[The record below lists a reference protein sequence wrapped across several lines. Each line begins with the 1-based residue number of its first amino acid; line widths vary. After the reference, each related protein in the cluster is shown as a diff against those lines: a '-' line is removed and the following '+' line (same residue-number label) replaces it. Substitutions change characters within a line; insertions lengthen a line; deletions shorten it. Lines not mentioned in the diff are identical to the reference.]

1 MTLLTSDQ
9 DTFEQ
14 PQDDK
19 VVLSVKNVSKRFC
32 RDLKKSLFYGIQD
45 IAGEVFGAR
54 RKDVELRKGEFWA
67 LNDVSFELRRGEAL
81 GLVGAN
87 GAGKTTLLRII
98 SGLIKPDHGSV
109 EVKGRVAPLIAL
121 GAGFN
126 PILTGRENIYVNMSI
141 LGLSK
146 EEIDDRFDQVVE
158 FAEIGEAID
167 APVQSYSS
175 GMAARLGFASAIFTE
190 PDILLIDEVLAVGDM
205 KFRAK
210 CYRRLAQLR
219 ERGISFILVSH
230 SSVSVLSICNVAVYL
245 SRGKVKIIDEVGKVI
260 SQYEKDLNIGNLSLT
275 SDCQGVL
282 SFTEDDLQPDLQI
295 VTLGFKDLEGNILNP
310 LITGNPAVFFVEAI
324 LKREFSDLKFS
335 MIIKDISREGA
346 RILFLDSS
354 NELDLR
360 CLSEGKIRI
369 EISLN
374 YCAFIPGRYLMKVYF
389 HCNNFHILD
398 VVESFEFLVES
409 NKNISQ
415 CAFYQPSNWSFNV
428 SSQRSF

>member
-14 PQDDK
+14 PQDDE

-45 IAGEVFGAR
+45 IAGEVLGAR

-109 EVKGRVAPLIAL
+109 EIQGRVAPLIAL

-146 EEIDDRFDQVVE
+146 KEIDERFDQVVE

-175 GMAARLGFASAIFTE
+175 GMAARLGFASAIHTE
-190 PDILLIDEVLAVGDM
+190 PAILLIDEVLAVGDI
-205 KFRAK
+205 KFRVK
-210 CYRRLAQLR
+210 CYRKLAQLR
-219 ERGISFILVSH
+219 QKGVSFVLVSH
-230 SSVSVLSICNVAVYL
+230 SPQSILSVCDSAIYLQKGQLVTKGATESILSKYEEDLFSAKYEQSFGILQLPRRNPLNEINFLDICFKN
-245 SRGKVKIIDEVGKVI
+245 
-260 SQYEKDLNIGNLSLT
+260 
-275 SDCQGVL
+275 SD
-282 SFTEDDLQPDLQI
+282 
-295 VTLGFKDLEGNILNP
+295 GNILNQ
-310 LITGNPAVFFVEAI
+310 LESG
-324 LKREFSDLKFS
+324 
-335 MIIKDISREGA
+335 
-346 RILFLDSS
+346 DSAYLS
-354 NELDLR
+354 INFNV
-360 CLSEGKIRI
+360 LSEIDNVSFTFLVKEFRGESDCVLQICSNDQDKTFKFYPGKYELQFQMPYVGFRPSYYTMKIKACKGNI
-369 EISLN
+369 EIID
-374 YCAFIPGRYLMKVYF
+374 FI
-389 HCNNFHILD
+389 
-398 VVESFEFLVES
+398 ESFNFLVKGEKMS
-409 NKNISQ
+409 N
-415 CAFYQPSNWSFNV
+415 CMFYQPRLWHILKKNSN
-428 SSQRSF
+428 